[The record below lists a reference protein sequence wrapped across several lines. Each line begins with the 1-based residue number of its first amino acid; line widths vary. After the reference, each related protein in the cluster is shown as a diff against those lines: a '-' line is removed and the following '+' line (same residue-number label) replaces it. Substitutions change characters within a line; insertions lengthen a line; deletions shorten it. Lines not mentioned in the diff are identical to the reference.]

1 MELSRLRAEAGLTIE
16 ELSAL
21 SDLPVEQVRQW
32 ERDAHVPQRHR
43 IAIRW
48 TLWSVKRDRALEA
61 SGLPEC
67 PVVAKLAEDE
77 DPSVADALAEHLET
91 CEVCEARSAF
101 VLEHVEPMPPIPGGF
116 VVRVM
121 DRVSRLSG
129 WQQSAFAGAS
139 IVVMLG
145 GVGVLFFL
153 GMGLINRSL
162 GQIAGAFGL
171 LVALVLSGG
180 AGGLAHHWTR
190 GLRATGTPGTYVS
203 GVLAMNTYLAVL
215 LGLVWVAGVN
225 VGWDVVGEDLRDMTT
240 TAEGWIIMVACGTLF
255 GLVFAH
261 TLREDTET

>member
-1 MELSRLRAEAGLTIE
+1 MQLSRLRTEAGLTIE
-16 ELSAL
+16 ELAELSGVSAA
-21 SDLPVEQVRQW
+21 EVRQW
-32 ERDAHVPQRHR
+32 ERDAHVPRRHR
-43 IAIRW
+43 IAVRW
-48 TLWSVKRDRALEA
+48 TLWSVKRDRSLEA

-67 PVVAKLAEDE
+67 LVIAKLAEGE
-77 DPSVADALAEHLET
+77 DPAVADAIAEHLET

-101 VLEHVEPMPPIPGGF
+101 VLQHVEPMPPVPGGF

-129 WQQSAFAGAS
+129 WQQSAFAGAA
-139 IVVMLG
+139 IVVILG

-162 GQIAGAFGL
+162 SQIAGAFGL
-171 LVALVLSGG
+171 LTALVLSGG

-203 GVLAMNTYLAVL
+203 GVLTMNTYLAVL
-215 LGLVWVAGVN
+215 LGLVWVAGAT

-261 TLREDTET
+261 TLRENAET